1 MQLNSLVDQITVLKN
16 SAGIEKQEIA
26 IDPMMEEAHNEHIQF
41 AQSIQNEYQR
51 QVVIL
56 FFY

>member
-26 IDPMMEEAHNEHIQF
+26 IDAMIEEAHNEHNQF
-41 AQSIQNEYQR
+41 AQSTQNEYQR